1 MPELHSKTVAGR
13 FVHSQNCDAVEFRI
27 RSSLVEMPS
36 ETVVHYWT
44 LVDQGG
50 QVATCQL
57 IRTSS
62 GLEVQC
68 RVRSPERLLSTAPV
82 KTLHDAFNQSEAW
95 RASYTAR
102 GWRSLPEV
110 T

>member
-1 MPELHSKTVAGR
+1 
-13 FVHSQNCDAVEFRI
+13 
-27 RSSLVEMPS
+27 MPS

-44 LVDQGG
+44 LVDRAG

-57 IRTSS
+57 VRTSG

-68 RVRSPERLLSTAPV
+68 LVRSPERLLSTPV

-95 RASYTAR
+95 RATYTAR
-102 GWRSLPEV
+102 GWRSLPDL

>member
-1 MPELHSKTVAGR
+1 MPLETVA
-13 FVHSQNCDAVEFRI
+13 
-27 RSSLVEMPS
+27 
-36 ETVVHYWT
+36 HYWT
-44 LVDQGG
+44 LVDSGG

-57 IRTSS
+57 VRTSR

-68 RVRSPERLLSTAPV
+68 RVRSPERLLSAAPV

-95 RASYTAR
+95 RATYTAR
-102 GWRSLPEV
+102 GWRMLPDI

>member
-1 MPELHSKTVAGR
+1 
-13 FVHSQNCDAVEFRI
+13 
-27 RSSLVEMPS
+27 MPS

-44 LVDQGG
+44 LVDSAG

-57 IRTSS
+57 VRTSR

-68 RVRSPERLLSTAPV
+68 KVRSPERLLSAASV
-82 KTLHDAFNQSEAW
+82 RTLHDAFNQSEAW
-95 RASYTAR
+95 RGAYTAR
-102 GWRSLPEV
+102 GWRTLPDI

>member
-1 MPELHSKTVAGR
+1 MPELHSKSVAVR
-13 FVHSQNCDAVEFRI
+13 FVHSQNCDAVEFRV
-27 RSSLVEMPS
+27 RSSRVEMPS

-57 IRTSS
+57 VRTPR

-68 RVRSPERLLSTAPV
+68 RVRSLEQLSTAPV
-82 KTLHDAFNQSEAW
+82 KTLHDAYNQSEAW
-95 RASYTAR
+95 RATYTAR
-102 GWRSLPEV
+102 GWRSLPDV